1 MTRLY
6 QKIRGL
12 RQNLYDI
19 ETFAAYFADRSV
31 KKDRTML
38 RTIILGS
45 AVSVQGTFVCE
56 LPDGRIAVKV
66 DNTVFAGQPVSK
78 AA

>member
-1 MTRLY
+1 
-6 QKIRGL
+6 
-12 RQNLYDI
+12 
-19 ETFAAYFADRSV
+19 
-31 KKDRTML
+31 ML

-45 AVSVQGTFVCE
+45 AVSVQGTFVRE